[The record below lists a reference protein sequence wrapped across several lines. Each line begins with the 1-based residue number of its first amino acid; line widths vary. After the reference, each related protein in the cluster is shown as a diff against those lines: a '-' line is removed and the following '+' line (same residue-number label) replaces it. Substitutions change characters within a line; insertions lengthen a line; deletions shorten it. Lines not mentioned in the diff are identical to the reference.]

1 MPFYD
6 THDYTK
12 SVDGM
17 KIVPLQTS
25 ELITVI
31 MLGLHYNE
39 LYRIFNNAFDADNPP
54 HQWYDLNI
62 KKPLTSKE

>member
-1 MPFYD
+1 
-6 THDYTK
+6 
-12 SVDGM
+12 
-17 KIVPLQTS
+17 
-25 ELITVI
+25 

-62 KKPLTSKE
+62 KNPLTSKE